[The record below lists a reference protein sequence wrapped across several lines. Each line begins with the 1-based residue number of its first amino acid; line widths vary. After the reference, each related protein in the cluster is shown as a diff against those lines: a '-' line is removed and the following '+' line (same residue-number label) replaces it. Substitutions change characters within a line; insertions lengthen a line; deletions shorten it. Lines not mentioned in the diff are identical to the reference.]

1 MEMAVE
7 GANFEEMIQSSI
19 LDTVNLSIR
28 RLSGGSPAMTGMV
41 ISYSPHVFLTQS
53 RVARLSGEKHRI
65 PS

>member
-7 GANFEEMIQSSI
+7 GVNFEEMIQSSI

-41 ISYSPHVFLTQS
+41 ISYSPHVFLTP
-53 RVARLSGEKHRI
+53 K
-65 PS
+65 